1 MENRVVLRSKI
12 LKMFLPAAQ
21 NDHFVLY
28 IISIAPKQ
36 RAKFFDS
43 DGLPLPVPYRGDN
56 MGKKR
61 RVAPRKMCLF

>member
-28 IISIAPKQ
+28 IISIAPKA
-36 RAKFFDS
+36 RAKIFDS
-43 DGLPLPVPYRGDN
+43 DGLPVPYI

-61 RVAPRKMCLF
+61 HVAPRKMCSF